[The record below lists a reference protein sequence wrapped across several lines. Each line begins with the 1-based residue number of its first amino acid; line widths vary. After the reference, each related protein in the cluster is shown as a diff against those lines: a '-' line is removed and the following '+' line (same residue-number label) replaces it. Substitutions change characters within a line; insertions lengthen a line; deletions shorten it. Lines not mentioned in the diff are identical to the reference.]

1 MLNQALRML
10 DGDIIIN
17 MGFFLRDIHQQIQ
30 QLYEQQVSTYGR
42 KSFIVYRGQG
52 LMKSDFEKL
61 QRTEGGLMSFNN
73 FLSTSKDEEVS
84 IGYVRIA
91 STEPDK
97 VGILF
102 IISIDP
108 CIKSTPFACI
118 TAHSYYK
125 AQEEEVLF
133 SMHSVFRVG
142 TIKQIDDNNQLY
154 QVELQLTSDDDQQLR
169 LLTDR
174 IRVEAGGDTGWKRLG
189 SLLLKIGQF
198 NKAEKLYNVL
208 LQQTSDESEKAF
220 YYNQL
225 GLVHSSKGD
234 YEKAICHFEQG
245 LEFDEKTLPLNHPY
259 LATSYNNIGL
269 VLKKMGEYSKALSYY
284 EKALEIDE
292 KILPSNHPDLAASYS
307 NIGMVHKKMREYSKA
322 LSYYQKVLEIDEK
335 NLPSNHP
342 DLATSYHNIGL
353 VHKKM
358 GEYSKAL
365 PYYEKAL
372 EIDEKI
378 LPSNHRELATTYNN
392 IGLVHKKIGE
402 YSKALSYYEKALE
415 IDEKTLPLNHPDLAT
430 SYNNIGLVH
439 KKIGECSKAFSFYEK
454 ALEIRQIS
462 LPSDH
467 PDLATSY
474 NNIGF
479 VYRNMKDYSKA
490 LSYFERALDIYQRA
504 LPATH
509 PDIKDVKES
518 IETIRKEITKK

>member
-133 SMHSVFRVG
+133 SMHSVFRVSAV
-142 TIKQIDDNNQLY
+142 KQMDTNNQLY

-245 LEFDEKTLPLNHPY
+245 LEFDQKILPSNHPD

-269 VLKKMGEYSKALSYY
+269 VLKKMGEYSKAL
-284 EKALEIDE
+284 
-292 KILPSNHPDLAASYS
+292 P
-307 NIGMVHKKMREYSKA
+307 
-322 LSYYQKVLEIDEK
+322 
-335 NLPSNHP
+335 
-342 DLATSYHNIGL
+342 
-353 VHKKM
+353 
-358 GEYSKAL
+358 
-365 PYYEKAL
+365 
-372 EIDEKI
+372 
-378 LPSNHRELATTYNN
+378 
-392 IGLVHKKIGE
+392 
-402 YSKALSYYEKALE
+402 YYEKALE

-439 KKIGECSKAFSFYEK
+439 KKIGEYSKAFSFYEK

-518 IETIRKEITKK
+518 IETVRKEITKK

>member
-133 SMHSVFRVG
+133 SMHSVFRVSAV
-142 TIKQIDDNNQLY
+142 KQMDTNNQLY

-234 YEKAICHFEQG
+234 YEKAICHFEQV
-245 LEFDEKTLPLNHPY
+245 LEFDQ
-259 LATSYNNIGL
+259 
-269 VLKKMGEYSKALSYY
+269 
-284 EKALEIDE
+284 
-292 KILPSNHPDLAASYS
+292 KILPS
-307 NIGMVHKKMREYSKA
+307 
-322 LSYYQKVLEIDEK
+322 
-335 NLPSNHP
+335 
-342 DLATSYHNIGL
+342 
-353 VHKKM
+353 
-358 GEYSKAL
+358 
-365 PYYEKAL
+365 
-372 EIDEKI
+372 
-378 LPSNHRELATTYNN
+378 
-392 IGLVHKKIGE
+392 
-402 YSKALSYYEKALE
+402 
-415 IDEKTLPLNHPDLAT
+415 NHPDLAT

-439 KKIGECSKAFSFYEK
+439 KKIGEYSKAFSFYEK

-518 IETIRKEITKK
+518 IETVRKEITKK

>member
-84 IGYVRIA
+84 IGYARIA

-133 SMHSVFRVG
+133 SMHSVFRVSAV
-142 TIKQIDDNNQLY
+142 KQIDDNNQLY
-154 QVELQLTSDDDQQLR
+154 QVELQLTSDDDEQLR
-169 LLTDR
+169 VLTDR

-198 NKAEKLYNVL
+198 NKAEELYNVL

-225 GLVHSSKGD
+225 ELVYSDKSD
-234 YEKAICHFEQG
+234 YEKAICHFEQV
-245 LEFDEKTLPLNHPY
+245 LEFDQKILPSNHPD

-292 KILPSNHPDLAASYS
+292 KILPSNHP
-307 NIGMVHKKMREYSKA
+307 
-322 LSYYQKVLEIDEK
+322 
-335 NLPSNHP
+335 
-342 DLATSYHNIGL
+342 
-353 VHKKM
+353 
-358 GEYSKAL
+358 
-365 PYYEKAL
+365 
-372 EIDEKI
+372 
-378 LPSNHRELATTYNN
+378 ELATTYNN
-392 IGLVHKKIGE
+392 IGMVLKKMEE
-402 YSKALSYYEKALE
+402 YSKALPYYEKALE

-439 KKIGECSKAFSFYEK
+439 KKMGEYSKAFSFYEK

-518 IETIRKEITKK
+518 IETVRKEITKK